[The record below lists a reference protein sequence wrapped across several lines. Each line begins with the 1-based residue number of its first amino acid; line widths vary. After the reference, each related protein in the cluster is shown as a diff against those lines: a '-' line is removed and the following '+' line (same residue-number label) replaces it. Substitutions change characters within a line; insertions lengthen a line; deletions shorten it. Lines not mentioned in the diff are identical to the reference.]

1 MGRGLQSPGKS
12 LGLGLEVEVGVLA
25 LLDNYCEGAA
35 LQPVG
40 PFGAL
45 TGSGCNAED
54 VPSSSDSAFRT
65 RCNSKARRVTAERAC
80 GSMTDSTKLVHNG
93 CGRLMCF
100 RACYDLSTRLA
111 NW

>member
-40 PFGAL
+40 PLGL
-45 TGSGCNAED
+45 
-54 VPSSSDSAFRT
+54 
-65 RCNSKARRVTAERAC
+65 
-80 GSMTDSTKLVHNG
+80 
-93 CGRLMCF
+93 
-100 RACYDLSTRLA
+100 
-111 NW
+111 